1 MHFTLTP
8 IRSIVIGLA
17 CGLISAVLTVG
28 GIVEVLDLMLYDR
41 ILEWRGQR
49 RPAAPIV
56 IVTVDESSFAELNV
70 QWPFPRA
77 MHAEVLDRIT
87 AGQPLAIGIDF
98 VFDMPSSRGPT
109 DDDALGAAVARAGNV
124 VLAAATTLDTQA
136 TYSRFAVNWPI
147 GVIATRAAAVG
158 ATNMNGD
165 LDGRIR
171 RAPMTVR
178 GSDKT
183 LAAFGVAVYRLA
195 QSAEQAT
202 AAPSVTSDFLI
213 NFRGGRRTF
222 RWLPYHRVLRGDV
235 SPEMFHGKIVLI
247 GTTSELLH
255 DLFSTPFAQRGDM
268 PGIEIQANAID
279 TLFAGDSIRE
289 ISPAVS
295 AAAALVISVIIAM
308 LVAWVPTVAVT
319 TSLLCSLGI
328 AAGTAI
334 VKRRGLPPP
343 AMRGTGDRNSS
354 TDLRPTD

>member
-1 MHFTLTP
+1 
-8 IRSIVIGLA
+8 
-17 CGLISAVLTVG
+17 
-28 GIVEVLDLMLYDR
+28 
-41 ILEWRGQR
+41 
-49 RPAAPIV
+49 
-56 IVTVDESSFAELNV
+56 
-70 QWPFPRA
+70 

-308 LVAWVPTVAVT
+308 LVAWVPTAAIPNALLVLAVSGGAAYGSLAYGHVWFRFVGPAVAVT